1 VKKIFEDTK
10 GVIRSSK
17 SKKERQYYGKKKKEK
32 KYLQN
37 KTKKKKKSLEIP
49 KRQLE
54 TVNRIRAD
62 NTMAKRKRDTKMYFH
77 STTQPIWHRY
87 SETVYQ

>member
-1 VKKIFEDTK
+1 MAKRKRKKSIYK
-10 GVIRSSK
+10 IK
-17 SKKERQYYGKKKKEK
+17 P
-32 KYLQN
+32 
-37 KTKKKKKSLEIP
+37 KKKKKSLEIP

-54 TVNRIRAD
+54 AVNRIRAD
-62 NTMAKRKRDTKMYFH
+62 NTMAKRKRDTQMYFH